1 MGLFVL
7 HIQSQSPLRE
17 AKTGTQAEHEARDKN

>member
-7 HIQSQSPLRE
+7 HIQSHSPLRE
-17 AKTGTQAEHEARDKN
+17 AKTGTQAEHEDGDRN